1 MANFFILLLPAFL
14 CSNSPG
20 SLAKFTAMRLAS
32 TFVSS
37 LAADRRHGSSS

>member
-1 MANFFILLLPAFL
+1 
-14 CSNSPG
+14 
-20 SLAKFTAMRLAS
+20 MRLAS